1 MSFLKNILKPFVDFN
16 PQDENEG
23 STKENT
29 IEPNNVIKEKVSTA
43 DKVENVSTGNTTTAA
58 APTNTIA
65 TAPTNTI
72 ATAPTNTPSQAT
84 NSSNSSALNDYH
96 KYFENLIEEANSKIP
111 MFQGT
116 DFKEFIDSK
125 IDVEAIADE
134 DMRYKTAFNVLKRT
148 GLTKEKL
155 VTTGQ
160 EYIKLIDQDLKGF
173 TDAYNQQY
181 KADVETQEQ
190 LLQRKAEELQA
201 LNDKISALNQEMKQM
216 SEQVVQNKEKLS
228 LNKNAFISAGEEK
241 KNEIQM
247 ELQKINQYF

>member
-16 PQDENEG
+16 QENENEG
-23 STKENT
+23 STKEST
-29 IEPNNVIKEKVSTA
+29 LQQKNVIKEKVSIA
-43 DKVENVSTGNTTTAA
+43 DNVENVSAVNTTTA
-58 APTNTIA
+58 
-65 TAPTNTI
+65 TAP
-72 ATAPTNTPSQAT
+72 PYTPSQAT
-84 NSSNSSALNDYH
+84 NSSNSSASNDYN
-96 KYFENLIEEANSKIP
+96 KYFENLIEEANAKIP

-228 LNKNAFISAGEEK
+228 SNKNAFISAGEEK

>member
-1 MSFLKNILKPFVDFN
+1 LQQK
-16 PQDENEG
+16 
-23 STKENT
+23 T
-29 IEPNNVIKEKVSTA
+29 VIKEEVSIA
-43 DKVENVSTGNTTTAA
+43 DNVENVSPNNTTTA
-58 APTNTIA
+58 
-65 TAPTNTI
+65 TAPSY
-72 ATAPTNTPSQAT
+72 TPSQAT
-84 NSSNSSALNDYH
+84 SSSNSSASNDYQ
-96 KYFENLIEEANSKIP
+96 KYFENLIEEANAKSP

-228 LNKNAFISAGEEK
+228 ANKNAFISAGEEK

>member
-16 PQDENEG
+16 QQEENEG
-23 STKENT
+23 AMKESTLQQKT
-29 IEPNNVIKEKVSTA
+29 VIKEKVSIA
-43 DKVENVSTGNTTTAA
+43 DNVENVSAVNTTTA
-58 APTNTIA
+58 
-65 TAPTNTI
+65 TAP
-72 ATAPTNTPSQAT
+72 PYTPSQAT
-84 NSSNSSALNDYH
+84 NSSNSSASNDYN
-96 KYFENLIEEANSKIP
+96 KYFENLIEEANAKIP

-228 LNKNAFISAGEEK
+228 SNKNAFISAGEEK

>member
-29 IEPNNVIKEKVSTA
+29 LQQNTVIKEKVSIA
-43 DKVENVSTGNTTTAA
+43 DNVENVSAANTTTA
-58 APTNTIA
+58 
-65 TAPTNTI
+65 TASSY
-72 ATAPTNTPSQAT
+72 TPSQT
-84 NSSNSSALNDYH
+84 TSSSNSSASNDYH
-96 KYFENLIEEANSKIP
+96 KYFENLIEEANAKIP

>member
-29 IEPNNVIKEKVSTA
+29 IQPNNVIKEKVSIA
-43 DKVENVSTGNTTTAA
+43 DNVSAVNTTTA
-58 APTNTIA
+58 
-65 TAPTNTI
+65 TAPSYTPSQ
-72 ATAPTNTPSQAT
+72 ATSSSNTPSQAT
-84 NSSNSSALNDYH
+84 SSSNSSPSNDYH

-228 LNKNAFISAGEEK
+228 SNKNAFISAGEEK

>member
-16 PQDENEG
+16 PEGEDEGQIKE
-23 STKENT
+23 STLQQKAVT
-29 IEPNNVIKEKVSTA
+29 REKVSTTNTV
-43 DKVENVSTGNTTTAA
+43 DKVNTVDNSENISVANTTS
-58 APTNTIA
+58 NTE
-65 TAPTNTI
+65 PSY
-72 ATAPTNTPSQAT
+72 TPSQPSGST
-84 NSSNSSALNDYH
+84 NASASNDYH
-96 KYFENLIEEANSKIP
+96 KYFENLIEEANAKIP

-148 GLTKEKL
+148 GLTKERL
-155 VTTGQ
+155 VTTAQ

-201 LNDKISALNQEMKQM
+201 LNEKISVLNQEMKQM

-228 LNKNAFISAGEEK
+228 LNKSAFISAGEEK

>member
-16 PQDENEG
+16 PQEENEDP
-23 STKENT
+23 TKENT
-29 IEPNNVIKEKVSTA
+29 VRQNTVIKEEVSIA
-43 DKVENVSTGNTTTAA
+43 DNVENVSANNTTTA
-58 APTNTIA
+58 
-65 TAPTNTI
+65 TAPSYT
-72 ATAPTNTPSQAT
+72 TASAPSYTPPQAT
-84 NSSNSSALNDYH
+84 SSSNSSASNDYH
-96 KYFENLIEEANSKIP
+96 KYFENLIEEANAKSP

-125 IDVEAIADE
+125 IDVDAIADE

-228 LNKNAFISAGEEK
+228 ANKNAFISAGEEK

>member
-16 PQDENEG
+16 QQDENEG

-29 IEPNNVIKEKVSTA
+29 LQQKTVIKEKVSIA
-43 DKVENVSTGNTTTAA
+43 DNVENVSAVNTTTA
-58 APTNTIA
+58 
-65 TAPTNTI
+65 TAPSYS
-72 ATAPTNTPSQAT
+72 PSQAT
-84 NSSNSSALNDYH
+84 SSSNSSASNDYH
-96 KYFENLIEEANSKIP
+96 KYFEKLIEEANAKSP

-228 LNKNAFISAGEEK
+228 SNKNAFISAGEEK

>member
-16 PQDENEG
+16 PQEENED

-29 IEPNNVIKEKVSTA
+29 LQQNPVIKGEVSIA
-43 DKVENVSTGNTTTAA
+43 DNVENVSVNNTTTA
-58 APTNTIA
+58 
-65 TAPTNTI
+65 TAPSYT
-72 ATAPTNTPSQAT
+72 TASAPSYTPSQAT
-84 NSSNSSALNDYH
+84 SSSNPSASNDYH
-96 KYFENLIEEANSKIP
+96 KYFENLIEEANAKSP

>member
-1 MSFLKNILKPFVDFN
+1 MSFLKNILKPFVYFN
-16 PQDENEG
+16 PQEENED

-29 IEPNNVIKEKVSTA
+29 LRQNTVIKEEVSIA
-43 DKVENVSTGNTTTAA
+43 DNVENVSVANTTTA
-58 APTNTIA
+58 
-65 TAPTNTI
+65 TAPTY
-72 ATAPTNTPSQAT
+72 TPSQAT
-84 NSSNSSALNDYH
+84 SSSNSSASNDYH
-96 KYFENLIEEANSKIP
+96 KYFENLIEEANAKIP

>member
-16 PQDENEG
+16 PQEENED

-29 IEPNNVIKEKVSTA
+29 LRQNPVIKEEVSIV
-43 DKVENVSTGNTTTAA
+43 DNVENVSANNTTTA
-58 APTNTIA
+58 
-65 TAPTNTI
+65 TAPSY
-72 ATAPTNTPSQAT
+72 TPSQAT
-84 NSSNSSALNDYH
+84 NSSNSSASNDYH
-96 KYFENLIEEANSKIP
+96 KYFENLIEEANAKSP

-228 LNKNAFISAGEEK
+228 SNKNAFISAGEEK